1 MRNRIV
7 IKLGSLAVTNED
19 GGVSKKKISKIIA
32 DLATLI
38 DQNFEFIIV
47 SSGAINSGK
56 IHLRNFNS
64 KEISSSQAA
73 SAVGQPLLMK
83 AYQEIFE
90 TLELKCAQILVT
102 HEDFKNKKRFI
113 NIRNTINTLLENK
126 IIPIVNEND
135 TVSYDEITVGDN
147 DQLAALMT
155 EASDSNSLILLTEA
169 DGLYN
174 KNPKDLDAIKYTM
187 VEYNE
192 KFQSIQFAQKT
203 NVGRGGMDTKLKA
216 VRKLTPLGIHVYLGS
231 FQNESPLSRL
241 LLQKQGT
248 FFKGKP
254 NIHKSKHKSWLLTL
268 VKNECFV
275 VVDEGAKNALSK
287 NNPSLLP
294 IGVKKVFGKF
304 NRGDVIG
311 IKYKNSLLAVG
322 MSEFSAKEVDLIKG
336 LQSNAIDSII
346 SNAPSKVIIHRDNLV
361 LTMD

>member
-1 MRNRIV
+1 MKNRIV
-7 IKLGSLAVTNED
+7 IKLGSLAVTNEE
-19 GGVSKKKISKIIA
+19 GGVSKKKISKIAA
-32 DLATLI
+32 DLATLLEN
-38 DQNFEFIIV
+38 NFEFIIV

-56 IHLRNFNS
+56 IHLKNYNS

-73 SAVGQPLLMK
+73 SAVGQPILMK
-83 AYQEIFE
+83 AYQDIFE
-90 TLELKCAQILVT
+90 NLNIKCAQVLVT

-113 NIRNTINTLLENK
+113 NIRNTLNTLLDNK

-147 DQLAALMT
+147 DQLAALIT

-174 KNPKDLDAIKYTM
+174 KNPKDHDAIQFKM
-187 VEYNE
+187 IEYHEN
-192 KFQSIQFAQKT
+192 FNSIQFAQKT

-216 VRKLTPLGIHVYLGS
+216 VRKLTPLGINVYLGS
-231 FQNESPLSRL
+231 FHFDSPISRL
-241 LLQKQGT
+241 LYNKEGT

-254 NIHKSKHKSWLLTL
+254 IVHKSKHKSWLLTL

-275 VVDEGAKNALSK
+275 IVDEGAKNALSK

-304 NRGDVIG
+304 NRGEVIG

-322 MSEFSAKEVDLIKG
+322 MSEFSSKEIDLIKG
-336 LQSNAIDSII
+336 LKSSDIDLKI

-361 LTMD
+361 LTLD